1 MPALVVSADD
11 IKKELS
17 GYTPDKA
24 GDFHSQSAKLADKRF
39 YECLKTTNYK
49 AIILMSGG
57 PASGKTEFV
66 SEYLMDK
73 DFLIFDGILPTEKGA
88 EIKINYL
95 IKKGKEI
102 KIYAVWPSDLRD
114 AYIAFLHRDRKFSD
128 EHFYGKH
135 SSARKTLL
143 WIAQNYPD
151 IEIKIFKS
159 AYLQKDLAFTEIQ
172 FDEKEELLSFLR
184 ENQLAINDIIQL
196 VTE

>member
-1 MPALVVSADD
+1 MPALVVSADN

-24 GDFHSQSAKLADKRF
+24 GDFHTQSAKLADKRF
-39 YECLKTTNYK
+39 YECLKTTDYK
-49 AIILMSGG
+49 TIILMSGG
-57 PASGKTEFV
+57 PASGKTEFI
-66 SEYLMDK
+66 SEYLFDK

-102 KIYAVWPSDLRD
+102 RIYAVWPSDLRD

-128 EHFYGKH
+128 EHFYTKH

-143 WIAQNYPD
+143 WIVQNYPD
-151 IEIKIFKS
+151 VEIKIFKS
-159 AYLQKDLAFTEIQ
+159 AYLQEDLVFTEIQ
-172 FDEKEELLSFLR
+172 SDEKEDLLSFLVD
-184 ENQLAINDIIQL
+184 NQLTVSDIIKL